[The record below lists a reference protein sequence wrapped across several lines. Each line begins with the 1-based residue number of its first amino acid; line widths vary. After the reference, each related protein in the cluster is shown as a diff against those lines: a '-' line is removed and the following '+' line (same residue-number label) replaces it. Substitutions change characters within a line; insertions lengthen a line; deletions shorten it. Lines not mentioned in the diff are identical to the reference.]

1 MSVKKSFYKV
11 LKTIGYSGERYN
23 QGDVVEMDDD
33 TARAFGADYVELTD
47 APATAGVNVESE
59 ASVQTTKKKKKRAG
73 KK

>member
-1 MSVKKSFYKV
+1 MSAKKSFYKV
-11 LKTIGYSGERYN
+11 LKTIGYSGEQYR

-59 ASVQTTKKKKKRAG
+59 ASVQTAKKTKRAKKK
-73 KK
+73 